1 MQQHVGL
8 ATSVKAR
15 NPVPPCPLDQQGGA
29 QSREALSLSLF
40 GESLAGVTAGRPPLC
55 PPPPSL
61 LCNRSHRPLLSSSAP
76 RVVPPHRFCHRY
88 LPLPLPPR
96 AAPDFAKALASH
108 SAARRARR
116 LAAVSTVEGPRWNE
130 RGKRREREREGRKEK
145 EKERERELLSSVPL
159 RATCARLLLRCALE
173 PTPGVNALLEQAIT
187 LSRGAPEKRGNL
199 GVFGRISGARGC
211 LRNRRYG
218 Q

>member
-1 MQQHVGL
+1 MER
-8 ATSVKAR
+8 T
-15 NPVPPCPLDQQGGA
+15 
-29 QSREALSLSLF
+29 RE
-40 GESLAGVTAGRPPLC
+40 E
-55 PPPPSL
+55 
-61 LCNRSHRPLLSSSAP
+61 
-76 RVVPPHRFCHRY
+76 
-88 LPLPLPPR
+88 
-96 AAPDFAKALASH
+96 
-108 SAARRARR
+108 
-116 LAAVSTVEGPRWNE
+116 
-130 RGKRREREREGRKEK
+130 EREREKEGK
-145 EKERERELLSSVPL
+145 KKRRRERELLSSVPL

>member
-1 MQQHVGL
+1 MSPRSTGGRTIPGGPLTFALRRKSGRRH
-8 ATSVKAR
+8 R
-15 NPVPPCPLDQQGGA
+15 WPPSTLP
-29 QSREALSLSLF
+29 
-40 GESLAGVTAGRPPLC
+40 PPLS
-55 PPPPSL
+55 PSFATVATVLSSPSL
-61 LCNRSHRPLLSSSAP
+61 PSP

-130 RGKRREREREGRKEK
+130 RGKRREREKEGKKKRR
-145 EKERERELLSSVPL
+145 RERDFSVPL